1 MGSVY
6 PPPAYP
12 PLGVGAMVGTQP
24 LGVGAM
30 VGTQPLGVGAM
41 VGTQPL
47 DASSITTLP
56 AIGGAE
62 SFPTSGSA
70 ASGTWE

>member
-1 MGSVY
+1 MVGVTDIGSGY

-12 PLGVGAMVGTQP
+12 PLGVGAMVG
-24 LGVGAM
+24 A
-30 VGTQPLGVGAM
+30 
-41 VGTQPL
+41 QPL

-62 SFPTSGSA
+62 SFPPSGSA